1 VSSAPASSRLLLNNT
16 LLPGA
21 RQKST
26 SARTRRA
33 LNIAPHPSV
42 LTTPNHPNRI
52 AASAAAAAVASAR
65 PTTNEIIFN
74 PPSSA
79 ASVFHTPFKFLP
91 KNDPRRRAN
100 LASSLFSPTAS
111 NQSPSASTATVE
123 DFPSIGKPPVLKPR
137 HHLTKADIEE
147 MRRLR
152 AEDPVAN
159 SVVALSRR
167 FQCTTLF
174 VLMCCQASREHR
186 EMVKEQ
192 TEKAK
197 ERWGPRRRAARDER
211 ARRNV
216 MVYNGEL

>member
-1 VSSAPASSRLLLNNT
+1 
-16 LLPGA
+16 
-21 RQKST
+21 
-26 SARTRRA
+26 
-33 LNIAPHPSV
+33 
-42 LTTPNHPNRI
+42 
-52 AASAAAAAVASAR
+52 
-65 PTTNEIIFN
+65 
-74 PPSSA
+74 
-79 ASVFHTPFKFLP
+79 
-91 KNDPRRRAN
+91 
-100 LASSLFSPTAS
+100 
-111 NQSPSASTATVE
+111 
-123 DFPSIGKPPVLKPR
+123 VLKPR

>member
-33 LNIAPHPSV
+33 LNIAPHPSF
-42 LTTPNHPNRI
+42 LTSTTNPN
-52 AASAAAAAVASAR
+52 ATAAAAAAANAR

-100 LASSLFSPTAS
+100 HASSLFSPTAP
-111 NQSPSASTATVE
+111 NQSPSASTATDE

-197 ERWGPRRRAARDER
+197 ERGGPRRRAARDER